1 MTSPLIKS
9 RQQSNLAETQLKR
22 LSNLNLARLSLFQG
36 CLGCL
41 AVIFAGMLNRI
52 MISELAFP
60 AILVGGG
67 LAFEQLMAPS
77 RVLFGRS
84 IVESLIFWRASCFI
98 YVLRSSLASA
108 VGAEAPERQGLRNVG
123 REVYAKTQLNTFN
136 STKTTLRYQNTI
148 RYSHTS
154 RNGV

>member
-1 MTSPLIKS
+1 MEN
-9 RQQSNLAETQLKR
+9 SNR
-22 LSNLNLARLSLFQG
+22 LTPINLARLSLFQG

-77 RVLFGRS
+77 RVLFGNISDSWPIRGRKRTRVGGGDIVDEYRS
-84 IVESLIFWRASCFI
+84 
-98 YVLRSSLASA
+98 YT
-108 VGAEAPERQGLRNVG
+108 GG
-123 REVYAKTQLNTFN
+123 K
-136 STKTTLRYQNTI
+136 
-148 RYSHTS
+148 
-154 RNGV
+154 